1 MTRPT
6 MDFPQA
12 WEFVRTTKVEDH
24 HVKCSWRSGLLCD
37 CSILWAEY
45 YKRKSETALELNKRL
60 RTALT
65 NCSMELNYVHE
76 HGEMSCPWKPQF
88 LEVAERLLSD

>member
-1 MTRPT
+1 M
-6 MDFPQA
+6 
-12 WEFVRTTKVEDH
+12 ELKISEDLFH
-24 HVKCSWRSGLLCD
+24 LYIER
-37 CSILWAEY
+37 ITE
-45 YKRKSETALELNKRL
+45 LESDNKRL

-88 LEVAERLLSD
+88 LEVAEKLLSN